1 MSRLSLGIA
10 GWVEKTSSKAV
21 PAGAVL
27 LSAVI
32 LVACGE
38 SSQDKAKADVCAAR
52 SEISKQITKL
62 QGLTLSSNA
71 VNEIKSSFEK
81 IDEELTKIKDAQG
94 DLEPARKERVEAATK
109 KFEGQLKTIA
119 SEVTSGL
126 VLRSKVLNDQ
136 KKVIEQYTFTEL
148 KLGSHGVRSD
158 LKSIFE
164 ARIKRWM
171 TDAQPREEATAR
183 RRVGSSAQRREQR
196 HQLTRQGRR
205 RRYAGSGKRFEWRER
220 LAEFHRGALAFGA
233 PMIFVDAI
241 AQEHNTEPLRKRRR
255 RCRSG

>member
-10 GWVEKTSSKAV
+10 GWVEKTASKAV

-52 SEISKQITKL
+52 SEISEQITKL

-126 VLRSKVLNDQ
+126 SPSNLPAALTAAAPKVKSALKTLAND
-136 KKVIEQYTFTEL
+136 Y
-148 KLGSHGVRSD
+148 
-158 LKSIFE
+158 
-164 ARIKRWM
+164 
-171 TDAQPREEATAR
+171 
-183 RRVGSSAQRREQR
+183 
-196 HQLTRQGRR
+196 RQ
-205 RRYAGSGKRFEWRER
+205 
-220 LAEFHRGALAFGA
+220 ALA
-233 PMIFVDAI
+233 PIS
-241 AQEHNTEPLRKRRR
+241 
-255 RCRSG
+255 CS